1 MLDIML
7 MEAMPA
13 KNTRRLHLF
22 AGETLP
28 VLYKT
33 YPTTKLNNPHTTLI
47 VGDDNPLPGGLAK
60 GVGKL
65 LPEMPCT

>member
-1 MLDIML
+1 MLI
-7 MEAMPA
+7 EAMPA

-22 AGETLP
+22 DKETLP

-33 YPTTKLNNPHTTLI
+33 YPTTKLNNAHRTLI
-47 VGDDNPLPGGLAK
+47 VGDDNPFPGGLAK

-65 LPEMPCT
+65 LPQMPCT

>member
-1 MLDIML
+1 
-7 MEAMPA
+7 MPA
-13 KNTRRLHLF
+13 KKTRRLHLF

-33 YPTTKLNNPHTTLI
+33 YPITRLNNAHRTLT
-47 VGDDNPLPGGLAK
+47 VGDDNPLPGGFAK

-65 LPEMPCT
+65 VPEMPCTK